1 MLTNNNLMICWS
13 FKTWNLF
20 LQRIFPPVI
29 YTTYEQQLQ
38 TLGLGIYL
46 DLSLT
51 KNQNTQ
57 IVLPDGSS
65 LVSQDITLSH
75 YKLLTEQGGTS
86 RVRSF
91 FRVSNLLATHGR
103 PLYKTQNLKELVDLV
118 HHPPHPQRFPQPI
131 CLNTIK
137 LMVLILWLTGV
148 RSDCVP

>member
-1 MLTNNNLMICWS
+1 MICWS

-57 IVLPDGSS
+57 IVLPDGSC
-65 LVSQDITLSH
+65 LVS
-75 YKLLTEQGGTS
+75 
-86 RVRSF
+86 
-91 FRVSNLLATHGR
+91 
-103 PLYKTQNLKELVDLV
+103 
-118 HHPPHPQRFPQPI
+118 
-131 CLNTIK
+131 
-137 LMVLILWLTGV
+137 
-148 RSDCVP
+148 

>member
-1 MLTNNNLMICWS
+1 MICWS

-38 TLGLGIYL
+38 TLDLGIYL

-65 LVSQDITLSH
+65 LVS
-75 YKLLTEQGGTS
+75 
-86 RVRSF
+86 
-91 FRVSNLLATHGR
+91 
-103 PLYKTQNLKELVDLV
+103 
-118 HHPPHPQRFPQPI
+118 
-131 CLNTIK
+131 
-137 LMVLILWLTGV
+137 
-148 RSDCVP
+148 

>member
-1 MLTNNNLMICWS
+1 MICWS

-20 LQRIFPPVI
+20 LQWIFPPVI

-65 LVSQDITLSH
+65 LVS
-75 YKLLTEQGGTS
+75 
-86 RVRSF
+86 
-91 FRVSNLLATHGR
+91 
-103 PLYKTQNLKELVDLV
+103 
-118 HHPPHPQRFPQPI
+118 
-131 CLNTIK
+131 
-137 LMVLILWLTGV
+137 
-148 RSDCVP
+148 

>member
-65 LVSQDITLSH
+65 LVS
-75 YKLLTEQGGTS
+75 
-86 RVRSF
+86 
-91 FRVSNLLATHGR
+91 
-103 PLYKTQNLKELVDLV
+103 
-118 HHPPHPQRFPQPI
+118 
-131 CLNTIK
+131 
-137 LMVLILWLTGV
+137 
-148 RSDCVP
+148 